1 MSYTCPTCS
10 GTGLVAGSTC
20 PRCLGH
26 KTLLEDSQGLTVAW
40 GSVDLGKLT
49 SVRGTSPTVSTEDV
63 TGLNSPFKSFT
74 NNASTV
80 THCGMVRQLI
90 AGDLTPGKIDI
101 SWKGKNALTNDMV
114 GHEKAL
120 VITHTQNAIVM
131 SKRAILLSYDLNAA
145 VGEMIEG
152 SASFQ
157 LTEV

>member
-1 MSYTCPTCS
+1 
-10 GTGLVAGSTC
+10 
-20 PRCLGH
+20 
-26 KTLLEDSQGLTVAW
+26 
-40 GSVDLGKLT
+40 
-49 SVRGTSPTVSTEDV
+49 
-63 TGLNSPFKSFT
+63 
-74 NNASTV
+74 V